1 MTVVVAQTKLVTML
15 QVSTSHKLDWNNK
28 NAIIVFQNNY
38 LANCC

>member
-15 QVSTSHKLDWNNK
+15 QVSTSHKLDWNK